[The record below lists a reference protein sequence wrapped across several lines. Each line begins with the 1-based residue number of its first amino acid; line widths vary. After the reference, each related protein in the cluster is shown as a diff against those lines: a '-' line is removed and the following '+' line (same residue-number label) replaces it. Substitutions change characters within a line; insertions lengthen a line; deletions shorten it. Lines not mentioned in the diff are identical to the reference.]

1 MEFKHSS
8 GKDGPNLKNRLK
20 AMIEQTHFFQTLR
33 IRKKHAYK
41 RLKVQMG
48 RQLRRPYFLG
58 ASQAAVTV
66 LSIFY
71 DVPLNPVA
79 TLGKQTFASLGSTRS
94 A

>member
-1 MEFKHSS
+1 LGSLNPPPQLMELKHSS

-20 AMIEQTHFFQTLR
+20 AMIEQTYFFQTPR

-58 ASQAAVTV
+58 ASQASVTV
-66 LSIFY
+66 LSMMC
-71 DVPLNPVA
+71 
-79 TLGKQTFASLGSTRS
+79 R
-94 A
+94 